1 VAAGTSSR
9 HQHYEVLEE
18 DSLDLLWFIIIGA
31 LAGFLAGRFMKGNGF
46 GLIGDLIVGV
56 IGSFLGAYLLRK
68 AGVEIGHGL
77 LGSVL
82 VAFIGAVVLL
92 FIVRLFTS
100 NHGGYRRGGH
110 RRLWS

>member
-1 VAAGTSSR
+1 M
-9 HQHYEVLEE
+9 
-18 DSLDLLWFIIIGA
+18 DLLWFIIIGA
-31 LAGFLAGRFMKGNGF
+31 IAGFLAGRFMKGNGF
-46 GLIGDLIVGV
+46 GLIGDIIVGV

-100 NHGGYRRGGH
+100 NRGGHRSGGH